1 MARLPRLV
9 LPNLPHHILQS
20 SNDGQLV
27 FREPEDF
34 QRFLGWLRE
43 SAKEFKVAVHA
54 YVLMPDHLHL
64 LASPATA
71 EGLAQMMQRVGRYYV
86 PWYNAKYGRS
96 GGLFKGRF
104 KTSLIDSEKYFMV
117 CSRYIESNPVRSQ
130 LVADALEYPW
140 SSYPHH
146 AGVQPDPVIT
156 DHALYWA
163 LGNTPFQREAAYREL
178 SRPLLSEKERA
189 VLDAAVLKGWPLGS
203 DAFKADLQQRAK
215 RQVLPAKRGRPFKIQ
230 PADPQ

>member
-9 LPNLPHHILQS
+9 FPNHPHHLLQS
-20 SNDGQLV
+20 ANDGQLI
-27 FREPEDF
+27 FREADDF
-34 QRFLGWLRE
+34 QRFLGWLRD
-43 SAKEFKVAVHA
+43 SAKECKVAIHA
-54 YVLMPDHLHL
+54 YVLMPDHMHL
-64 LASPATA
+64 LASPATID
-71 EGLAQMMQRVGRYYV
+71 GLAQMMQRVGRYYV

-96 GGLFKGRF
+96 GGLFTGRF

-130 LVADALEYPW
+130 VVADALEYPW

-146 AGVQPDPVIT
+146 AGVQSDPVIT

-178 SRPLLSEKERA
+178 SRHLLNEKELA
-189 VLDAAVLKGWPLGS
+189 VVDAAVLKGWPLGS
-203 DAFKADLQQRAK
+203 DAFKTELQQRAK
-215 RQVLPAKRGRPFKIQ
+215 RQVLPAKRGRPFKVK
-230 PADPQ
+230 PAETN